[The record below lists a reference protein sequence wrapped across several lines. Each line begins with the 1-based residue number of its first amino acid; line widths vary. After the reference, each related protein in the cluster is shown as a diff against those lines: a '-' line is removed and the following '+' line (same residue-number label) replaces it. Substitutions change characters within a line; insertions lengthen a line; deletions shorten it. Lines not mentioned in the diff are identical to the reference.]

1 MVFRVMSQ
9 VSEVKV
15 HGIGDADFALR
26 HSESFHE
33 VHGVGVGSVGGSEAG
48 HGDADNSSS
57 VTLEAVESVDGNQER
72 ECGVKSSADAEG
84 DGFGFGVFN
93 SSGESFALNEKNL
106 LTAVVKFRSFRNEGA
121 WVNGACQAEGDVA
134 VVGFQFHFFERHV
147 ELSGGTGC
155 CESGVH
161 ASFCTE
167 QFHVDFSRQELF
179 LHGETLSGAQHFP
192 VFGDEGSSAEDE
204 VLGALA
210 IAGTGIDVSR
220 HEACALVADE

>member
-57 VTLEAVESVDGNQER
+57 VTLEAVKSVDGNQER

-106 LTAVVKFRSFRNEGA
+106 LTAGGTKFVKYFAGIDFVS
-121 WVNGACQAEGDVA
+121 EGDLYKNF
-134 VVGFQFHFFERHV
+134 GNGRNYD
-147 ELSGGTGC
+147 TGYNYNRVNVR
-155 CESGVH
+155 SNL
-161 ASFCTE
+161 
-167 QFHVDFSRQELF
+167 DFSITKTTLF
-179 LHGETLSGAQHFP
+179 KVNLA
-192 VFGDEGSSAEDE
+192 GSNNHR
-204 VLGALA
+204 
-210 IAGTGIDVSR
+210 IFKPCRKICNGIRSEKQLNIVIR
-220 HEACALVADE
+220 